1 MNDKLRWVLPL
12 PLVIFVAAAWIFA
25 RTENE
30 VRVQVERAQRQW
42 RQEDYRQAVSLY
54 EAVHLD
60 FPKSQYADDALWEAG
75 TIYYVNFYDID
86 RALMSFHKLVT
97 QYPDSPL
104 AAESYLKLAQIHEV
118 ELADLPKA
126 IGCWNQLLSLNF
138 PLERRRQV
146 RFLIGNAHFKL
157 NQFNKALVEFE
168 LLMNAGQSD
177 DITDQARARAGTIMQ
192 IQSRHEESVEYFA
205 EVLETTNCSDC
216 RRTARL
222 GLIESY
228 EFLGEL
234 SKAMEVA
241 QTIPTSEFAT
251 QVKEDLLR
259 RLSEKAKYYDPGGS
273 RN

>member
-1 MNDKLRWVLPL
+1 MNDRLGWVIPL
-12 PLVIFVAAAWIFA
+12 PLIIFVASAWIFV

-30 VRVQVERAQRQW
+30 VRVRVERAQKQW
-42 RQEDYRQAVSLY
+42 RQENYREAANLY

-60 FPKSQYADDALWEAG
+60 FPKSQYADDALWEVG

-86 RALMSFHKLVT
+86 RALISFHKLVT

-118 ELADLPKA
+118 ELADLPQA
-126 IGCWNQLLSLNF
+126 IACWNQLLSLDI
-138 PLERRRQV
+138 PLEQRRQV
-146 RFLIGNAHFKL
+146 AFFIGNAHFKL
-157 NQFNKALVEFE
+157 NQFNRALVEFE
-168 LLMNAGQSD
+168 LLMNDGQSD

-192 IQSRHEESVEYFA
+192 IQNRYEESVEYFS

-259 RLSEKAKYYDPGGS
+259 RLSEKAKYYDPGGQ
-273 RN
+273 